1 MKRNVLI
8 KIIIASSVLVAS
20 SGSYAA
26 DGTITFNGKVTAASC
41 TVTGGATGSGSPSTN
56 LNVTMPSITT
66 GSIDTTPGALAG
78 MTAFTITLKDCKSQ
92 TTTAEQMRVAFSGQG
107 DPTNVYVLKNT
118 AAGADAATGVG
129 IQLLKEDGTSIID
142 INGGSNKAD
151 EKTLPISTVTA
162 ESYVLNFNA
171 AYVNVSGSA
180 PTTGTVTSVA
190 NYTIEYN

>member
-1 MKRNVLI
+1 MKKVVLI
-8 KIIIASSVLVAS
+8 KSLIASSILLVS
-20 SGSYAA
+20 TGSYAA
-26 DGTITFNGKVTAASC
+26 DGQITFNGKVTAASC
-41 TVTGGATGSGSPSTN
+41 TVTGGATGGGSASTN

-66 GSIDTTPGALAG
+66 GSIGTNAGDLAG
-78 MTAFTITLKDCKSQ
+78 MTAFTITLSDCKSQ
-92 TTTAEQMRVAFSGQG
+92 TTTAEKMRVAFSGQG
-107 DPTNVYVLKNT
+107 DPANQYVLKNT
-118 AAGADAATGVG
+118 AATGAAGGVG

-151 EKTLPISTVTA
+151 ETTLPISTATA

-180 PTTGTVTSVA
+180 PTAGDVSATA

>member
-1 MKRNVLI
+1 MKKVVLI
-8 KIIIASSVLVAS
+8 KSLIASSILLVSA
-20 SGSYAA
+20 GSYAA

-41 TVTGGATGSGSPSTN
+41 TVTGGATGGGSASTN

-66 GSIDTTPGALAG
+66 GSIGTNAGDMAG
-78 MTAFTITLKDCKSQ
+78 MTAFTITLTDCKSQ
-92 TTTAEQMRVAFSGQG
+92 TTTAEKMRVAFSGQG
-107 DPTNVYVLKNT
+107 DPANQYVLKNT
-118 AAGADAATGVG
+118 AATGAAGGVG

-151 EKTLPISTVTA
+151 ETTLPISTATE
-162 ESYVLNFNA
+162 ESYILNFNA

-180 PTTGTVTSVA
+180 PTAGDVSATA

>member
-1 MKRNVLI
+1 MKTSILLKSVITSSILL
-8 KIIIASSVLVAS
+8 ASA
-20 SGSYAA
+20 GTFAA

-41 TVTGGATGSGSPSTN
+41 TVTGGATGGGNASTS

-66 GSIDTTPGALAG
+66 GSIGTTKDDLAG
-78 MTAFTITLKDCKSQ
+78 MTAFTITLTDCKSQ
-92 TTTAEQMRVAFSGQG
+92 STTAEKMRVAFSGTG
-107 DPTNVYVLKNT
+107 DPANQYVLKNT
-118 AAGADAATGVG
+118 ASTGAASGVG

-151 EKTLPISTVTA
+151 ETPLPISTATA
-162 ESYVLNFNA
+162 ESYILNFNA

-180 PTTGTVTSVA
+180 PTAGTVTSVA